1 MEKRERT
8 NEFLWGI
15 KENRHCLKMKW
26 VIDVC
31 VCVCVCVYAYMF
43 YYF

>member
-1 MEKRERT
+1 MGKRERM

-15 KENRHCLKMKW
+15 KKKQTLFKDEMGNR
-26 VIDVC
+26 
-31 VCVCVCVYAYMF
+31 CVCVYAYMF